1 MSPNEL
7 KAKFRR
13 ILMGAAAP
21 MVLASCGGGGGP
33 FGCHPPAPMRVTFSN
48 GFPDGGLAQAC
59 DRSCGTTDCTD
70 VTADAGGVATVEC
83 PVPLCVGRHPN
94 GTLETNLGALDGV
107 GGHLA
112 RMAHFEA
119 ASVAAFFQIAQ
130 ELQSQGAPAALISMA
145 KQAARDEIRHAT
157 AVGALA
163 RKRGVVPPAPKL
175 KAAPPRGVLA
185 LALDNARE
193 GCVREAF
200 GALVGLYQAEHA
212 TETDVRE
219 TMQRVAQ
226 DEVAHAA
233 FSFELARHLD
243 EQLSA
248 DARAQ
253 VAAAREEA
261 LGVLL
266 HQALEFQDLPWRDA
280 LGLPGADAL
289 FELARGF
296 HQAFA

>member
-33 FGCHPPAPMRVTFSN
+33 FCHPPAPTRITFSS

-59 DRSCGTTDCTD
+59 TQGCGDPVCTD
-70 VTADAGGVATVEC
+70 VTADAGGVPTVQC
-83 PVPLCVGRHPN
+83 AVAFCTGRHPN
-94 GTLETNLGALDGV
+94 GTLETNLGALDGI

-130 ELQSQGAPAALISMA
+130 ELQSLGAPAALVSMA
-145 KQAARDEIRHAT
+145 KQSARDEIRHAT

-175 KAAPPRGVLA
+175 KAAPPRGLFA

-200 GALVGLYQAEHA
+200 GALVGLYQSEHA
-212 TETDVRE
+212 TELDVRE

-226 DEVAHAA
+226 DEIAHAA

-248 DARAQ
+248 DERAQ

-261 LGVLL
+261 LDVLL
-266 HQALEFQDLPWRDA
+266 HEALEFQDLPWRDA